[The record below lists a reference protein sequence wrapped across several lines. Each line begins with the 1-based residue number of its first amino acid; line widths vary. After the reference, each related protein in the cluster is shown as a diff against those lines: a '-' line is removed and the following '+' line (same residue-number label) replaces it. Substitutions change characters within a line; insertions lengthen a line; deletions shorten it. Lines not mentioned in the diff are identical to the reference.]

1 MNETRSH
8 LLQLPNQLD
17 PYGLMLSESIER
29 FFDEYRKGVTDFSSF
44 IPIFSRLLR
53 NLPDPPVAVVW
64 FYSALTFHTAKS
76 SARGSSEKLQAV
88 KDLFQLLVSCT
99 ESSCASKRIAVLAP
113 VVYCL
118 FDLVVE
124 KKTSK
129 EEAENL
135 IDGVVSYISIC
146 CGQESEEVGC
156 SLGFGPYFLD
166 LARVWMVDKPGEDL
180 KGFLPLVS
188 HEICQGISINGGVG
202 YFAGIVMFEAFLLR
216 LCLKFSSRM
225 SMVELQNE
233 LHSRA
238 VQMIAGFRSCH
249 FYDIF
254 LRMLLQSVLPTTYL
268 LGSADEIL
276 LREVLYDAAII
287 PEYPFLK
294 LQFGTE
300 RPAADLRTICLN
312 WLFVA
317 DNGIRSFRDTGNLS
331 KAMSYIN
338 AFRNSCWPSQLIN
351 WIRNQPGF
359 SERMSQPN
367 ICTPTALIEW
377 LLVLEDQGVRV
388 FDHSNSKL
396 RARETICKSE
406 AEFVQPA
413 KVSDGMNLDVK
424 FFNNASNVMDEDPS
438 VGDFDMVD
446 SMATAAVQATSIT
459 LNGNGIENGRKRKEC
474 MTDKEDMRVKF
485 LRQHL
490 HDNPLREKSLPLV

>member
-76 SARGSSEKLQAV
+76 SARGSSEKLLAV

-99 ESSCASKRIAVLAP
+99 ESSCASKRVAVLAP

-249 FYDIF
+249 FY
-254 LRMLLQSVLPTTYL
+254 
-268 LGSADEIL
+268 GEI
-276 LREVLYDAAII
+276 
-287 PEYPFLK
+287 
-294 LQFGTE
+294 
-300 RPAADLRTICLN
+300 
-312 WLFVA
+312 
-317 DNGIRSFRDTGNLS
+317 
-331 KAMSYIN
+331 
-338 AFRNSCWPSQLIN
+338 
-351 WIRNQPGF
+351 
-359 SERMSQPN
+359 
-367 ICTPTALIEW
+367 
-377 LLVLEDQGVRV
+377 
-388 FDHSNSKL
+388 
-396 RARETICKSE
+396 
-406 AEFVQPA
+406 
-413 KVSDGMNLDVK
+413 
-424 FFNNASNVMDEDPS
+424 
-438 VGDFDMVD
+438 
-446 SMATAAVQATSIT
+446 
-459 LNGNGIENGRKRKEC
+459 
-474 MTDKEDMRVKF
+474 
-485 LRQHL
+485 
-490 HDNPLREKSLPLV
+490 

>member
-1 MNETRSH
+1 MNESRSK
-8 LLQLPNQLD
+8 LLLVPNQLD
-17 PYGLMLSESIER
+17 PYALMLSESIER

-44 IPIFSRLLR
+44 VPIFSRLLG
-53 NLPDPPVAVVW
+53 NLADPPVAVVW
-64 FYSALTFHTAKS
+64 FYSAMTFHTAKS
-76 SARGSSEKLQAV
+76 AARNSSEKLLAV
-88 KDLFQLLVSCT
+88 KDLFHLLVSCT
-99 ESSCASKRIAVLAP
+99 ASSCASKRIAVLAP
-113 VVYCL
+113 VIYSL

-124 KKTSK
+124 NKTLK

-135 IDGVVSYISIC
+135 IDGVVSYIGIC
-146 CGQESEEVGC
+146 CGQESEDGDC
-156 SLGFGPYFLD
+156 LLGFGSYFLD

-180 KGFLPLVS
+180 RGFLPLVS
-188 HEICQGISINGGVG
+188 HEICEGIGVNGGVG
-202 YFAGIVMFEAFLLR
+202 YFSGIVMFQAFLLR
-216 LCLKFSSRM
+216 LCLKFASRM

-249 FYDIF
+249 FYDTF

-268 LGSADEIL
+268 LGSADEVL

-287 PEYPFLK
+287 PDYPFIK

-300 RPAADLRTICLN
+300 RPALDLRTICLN

-317 DNGIRSFRDTGNLS
+317 ENGIRTFRETGNLR

-351 WIRNQPGF
+351 WVRNQPGF

-367 ICTPTALIEW
+367 ISTPTALIEW
-377 LLVLEDQGVRV
+377 LLVLENQGVRV
-388 FDHSNSKL
+388 FDHLNSKF
-396 RARETICKSE
+396 RAREITCKSG
-406 AEFVQPA
+406 AEFVEA
-413 KVSDGMNLDVK
+413 ATKVPDVR
-424 FFNNASNVMDEDPS
+424 NVMDEDDS

-446 SMATAAVQATSIT
+446 SVALAAAQGTYMSLDT
-459 LNGNGIENGRKRKEC
+459 NGNENGRKRKEC
-474 MTDKEDMRVKF
+474 MNDKGDTRVKF
-485 LRQHL
+485 LRKHL